1 MTATL
6 SWTDIAVRLT
16 LAVAAGFLIGL
27 DRGMHA
33 HRAGLRTTVLVAVA
47 AAVAMIQANWL
58 VVHMPDTRVSIVRLD
73 MMRLPLGIL
82 SGIGF
87 IGAGAILRRGDLV
100 LGVTTA
106 ATIWLMTVIGLCFG
120 GGQLGLGVAATAIAL
135 ATLWLLQY
143 VEAGIV
149 TGRRGTIAVTFST
162 AGAHE
167 PVVFALLAERGF
179 KLRSRSVELT
189 PDAATRV
196 ICSGRYK
203 GAYPDWSSGLVRVL
217 AAIPGVSR
225 VEWRDID

>member
-1 MTATL
+1 MSATL
-6 SWTDIAVRLT
+6 SWTDIVVRLA
-16 LAVAAGFLIGL
+16 LAIAAGFLVGL

-33 HRAGLRTTVLVAVA
+33 HRVGLRTTMLVAVA

-58 VVHMPDTRVSIVRLD
+58 VVHMPDTKVSIIRLD

-87 IGAGAILRRGDLV
+87 IGGGAILRRGDLV

-135 ATLWLLQY
+135 ATLWLMQY
-143 VEAGIV
+143 AEAAV

-162 AGAHE
+162 AGSHE
-167 PVVFALLAERGF
+167 PTVFALLAEHGF

-196 ICSGRYK
+196 ICNGRYT
-203 GAYPDWSSGLVRVL
+203 GAYPDWSSALVRVL

>member
-1 MTATL
+1 
-6 SWTDIAVRLT
+6 
-16 LAVAAGFLIGL
+16 
-27 DRGMHA
+27 
-33 HRAGLRTTVLVAVA
+33 
-47 AAVAMIQANWL
+47 
-58 VVHMPDTRVSIVRLD
+58 
-73 MMRLPLGIL
+73 
-82 SGIGF
+82 
-87 IGAGAILRRGDLV
+87 V

-120 GGQLGLGVAATAIAL
+120 GGQLGLGVAATVIAL

-149 TGRRGTIAVTFST
+149 TGRRGTIAVTLSA
-162 AGAHE
+162 AGSHE

-189 PDAATRV
+189 PDAGTRA

-203 GAYPDWSSGLVRVL
+203 GAYPDWSSALVRAL
-217 AAIPGVSR
+217 AAIPDVSR

>member
-6 SWTDIAVRLT
+6 SWTDIAVRLA
-16 LAVAAGFLIGL
+16 LAVGAGFLIGL

-33 HRAGLRTTVLVAVA
+33 HRAGLRTTMLVAVA

-58 VVHMPDTRVSIVRLD
+58 VVHMPDTQVSIVRLD

-82 SGIGF
+82 TGIGF

-120 GGQLGLGVAATAIAL
+120 GGQLGLGAAATAIAL
-135 ATLWLLQY
+135 ATLWLMQY

-162 AGAHE
+162 AGAYE
-167 PVVFALLAERGF
+167 PVVLALLAERGF

-189 PDAATRV
+189 PDSATRV

-203 GAYPDWSSGLVRVL
+203 GAYPDWSSGLVRAL

-225 VEWRDID
+225 VEWRDTD